1 MYSVDDFV
9 NDTFFHNKLVGN
21 PLPLDRGVNT
31 SYNPLFPLSLIK
43 LAMVATCWFSSVRNL
58 VPVFPGSAQWMIL
71 TTEVIEICQDQ
82 DVKFGLQH
90 LSLYYW
96 KIYLGCKMI
105 AKSPLGNLMSSV
117 PSYSQSLVQGS
128 DSKCTF
134 NKLAIALFVLI

>member
-1 MYSVDDFV
+1 MYSMDDFV

-21 PLPLDRGVNT
+21 PLLLDQGVNT
-31 SYNPLFPLSLIK
+31 SHNPWFPLSLIK
-43 LAMVATCWFSSVRNL
+43 FATVATCWFSSVRNL

-82 DVKFGLQH
+82 DVKVGLGH
-90 LSLYYW
+90 LSLYYR
-96 KIYLGCKMI
+96 KIYLWCKMI
-105 AKSPLGNLMSSV
+105 AKSPLDNLMSSV
-117 PSYSQSLVQGS
+117 PSYFPSLLQGS